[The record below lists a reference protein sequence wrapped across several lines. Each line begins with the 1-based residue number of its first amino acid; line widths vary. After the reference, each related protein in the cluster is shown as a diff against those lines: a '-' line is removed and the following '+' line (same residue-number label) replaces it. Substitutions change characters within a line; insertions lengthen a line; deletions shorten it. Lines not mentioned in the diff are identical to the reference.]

1 MSQSSPVAETEGS
14 FSNSEEKMFVN
25 VRLDVD
31 EPRRIMARIVKETR
45 RTANDVF
52 WQLGEYGTGFPNLM
66 PGAATV
72 KTEDEKNQKVMFLL
86 KGVKKKKGQPK
97 VKEEEVM
104 SENCFHYA
112 FSLSSPSLKR
122 SAQHY

>member
-1 MSQSSPVAETEGS
+1 MAETEGS

-52 WQLGEYGTGFPNLM
+52 
-66 PGAATV
+66 
-72 KTEDEKNQKVMFLL
+72 
-86 KGVKKKKGQPK
+86 
-97 VKEEEVM
+97 
-104 SENCFHYA
+104 
-112 FSLSSPSLKR
+112 
-122 SAQHY
+122 